1 MKPRPWF
8 FVLPVL
14 ALSSLQAQES
24 SDNLRRLIVS
34 LHNRIYGQEN
44 LLIKPF
50 SRPPGEND
58 IENWR
63 RLMARARA
71 FVTAKGDRKVNA
83 RMMRQLDGASDNL
96 INLRNIYFNVIKVA
110 LPPASRADGLAR
122 LDGAR
127 IDFAKINLA
136 KLKSDLAG
144 ATRSDLEALKAL
156 RKDAASI
163 SKLIGASRTKAD
175 LEEGECLSVLD
186 ALGSTLEATLDKLNK
201 DAQRLEAAA
210 R

>member
-14 ALSSLQAQES
+14 ALSSVQAQES

-110 LPPASRADGLAR
+110 LPPASRA
-122 LDGAR
+122 R